1 VPNRILREGI
11 NTSPK
16 INSLSEEAELFYRRL
31 FAVVDD
37 YGLYLANL
45 TFIRA
50 NVFLAR
56 YEAWTEDRIERCLQ
70 ECVAAELI
78 ILYCSSGIRH
88 LQIENFNQQHKSKPK
103 YPFPPKADPVQ
114 GELRLET
121 RSDIGPV
128 PVRYLPSE
136 SESVVRG
143 SESVVRSSS
152 SSVDA
157 GAETTDRPTTPVE
170 IPKPSAPRIGWIR
183 SALSGYMAQEWGA
196 PDDGIC
202 RQIDALLSQHARGD
216 PEQQLKAVLQAKLN
230 QGKRP
235 GRSWAWFVSV
245 IRGELQAQAQAS
257 AHDAA
262 PVVFESETDQL
273 AARLV
278 ERMAEKRRHGSNG
291 KIRSEADQAHV
302 GAG

>member
-1 VPNRILREGI
+1 MPNRILREGI

-56 YEAWTEDRIERCLQ
+56 YETWTEERIERCLQ
-70 ECVAAELI
+70 ECVSAGLI
-78 ILYCSSGIRH
+78 TLYFSSGIRH
-88 LQIENFNQQHKSKPK
+88 LQIENFNQQHKSRPK
-103 YPFPPKADPVQ
+103 YPFPPKAEPVQ

-121 RSDIGPV
+121 RSDTGPV
-128 PVRYLPSE
+128 PDRYLPSE

-143 SESVVRSSS
+143 SESLVRSSS

-157 GAETTDRPTTPVE
+157 RADTTDRPTPPVE
-170 IPKPSAPRIGWIR
+170 IPKPNPSRVGWIR
-183 SALSGYMAQEWGA
+183 AALSGYMAGEWGP

-202 RQIDALLSQHARGD
+202 RQIDALLAQYGRGD
-216 PEQQLKAVLQAKLN
+216 PEQQLRAVLQAKLN

-245 IRGELQAQAQAS
+245 IRGELQAQAQAA
-257 AHDAA
+257 AHEVA

-273 AARLV
+273 AARLA
-278 ERMAEKRRHGSNG
+278 ERMAEKRRHGSSNG
-291 KIRSEADQAHV
+291 KIHSSAGTANV
-302 GAG
+302 GT